1 MAPAKQ
7 ILVIE
12 DNEINRDMLTSI
24 LENQYTVLTAENGL
38 AGLDILKD
46 HPDDISLIL
55 LDIEMPVMDGYAFLD
70 TIKSDE
76 ELSLIPVI
84 VMTSSDT
91 EEGEVDALVRDAA
104 DFLPKPYRPQIIL
117 HRVANIISLREKA
130 ALANQFKY
138 DRLTGLYSKE
148 YFCHMVR
155 ETLLVNPDEK
165 YSIICSNIEN
175 FKVYNDNYGMKA
187 GDLLLQDLAKA
198 IRRRLETIVSADV
211 SAQTGFSS

>member
-1 MAPAKQ
+1 MTPTKQ

-12 DNEINRDMLTSI
+12 DSEINRDILTSI
-24 LENQYTVLTAENGL
+24 LENEYSVLSAENGL
-38 AGLDILKD
+38 VGLNLLKE
-46 HPDDISLIL
+46 HSDDISLIL
-55 LDIEMPVMDGYAFLD
+55 LDIEMPVMDGYTFLD
-70 TIKSDE
+70 TIKADE
-76 ELSLIPVI
+76 ELSLVPVI

-91 EEGEVDALVRDAA
+91 EEGEVEALVRGAT
-104 DFLPKPYRPQIIL
+104 DFLPKPYKPQILL
-117 HRVANIISLREKA
+117 HRVANIISLRENA

-155 ETLLVNPDEK
+155 KALLANPDEK

-198 IRRRLETIVSADV
+198 IGKGLETIVSADV
-211 SAQTGFSS
+211 SAQTDFSS